1 MKRTLNRTFGIT
13 TAAVVSLGLAA
24 CGSSSSSSSRATSS
38 SPATSGSA
46 SSATPTASNASA
58 ASHTSSAMP
67 ATAIEATLT
76 GQNHAPVAT
85 KPWPYSV
92 TARSSTGKPLT
103 GTVRIQFLFG
113 STVVGTDKPPVH
125 PLKDGRWHDYL
136 EFPQE
141 AIGHPITLQAV
152 IHTPEGSATRNW
164 PVMVKS

>member
-24 CGSSSSSSSRATSS
+24 CGSSSSSSSS

-46 SSATPTASNASA
+46 SSATQTASTASS

-67 ATAIEATLT
+67 AAAIEATLT
-76 GQNHAPVAT
+76 AENHAPVAT
-85 KPWPYSV
+85 KPWPYTV

-103 GTVRIQFLFG
+103 GTVRIQFLFDG
-113 STVVGTDKPPVH
+113 EVVGTDKPPVH
-125 PLKDGRWHDYL
+125 PLKNGRWHDYL
-136 EFPQE
+136 EFPRE
-141 AIGHPITLQAV
+141 AVGHPITFQAV

-164 PVMVKS
+164 PVMVKP